1 MLTIEDIIE
10 IAKKNGAEVTKNSE
24 GCGIGYTDD
33 NGLFHSIDV
42 KEVISKPVPIEI
54 TEGIKAISEYCNAI
68 SGCDEC
74 ALKYKK
80 QCLFDTSVG
89 HWASLFDIGNCTVL
103 DRKEKEAYWIKGKM
117 WEEGIGNMTDF
128 GNYFT
133 CSRCHHTVKGNY
145 KVCEDKYCRNCG
157 SKMTN
162 VGVILDD
169 A

>member
-54 TEGIKAISEYCNAI
+54 TEGIKAISEYCSSI
-68 SGCDEC
+68 SGCEGC
-74 ALKYKK
+74 ALKYKGG
-80 QCLFDTSVG
+80 CLFDITVA
-89 HWASLFDIGNCTVL
+89 HWANYIDTGKCTVL
-103 DRKEKEAYWIKGKM
+103 DRKEKEAYWIIDKM
-117 WEEGIGNMTDF
+117 WEEGIGHMMDY
-128 GNYFT
+128 GHYFT
-133 CSRCHHTVKGNY
+133 CSRCNHTVKGSY
-145 KVCEDKYCRNCG
+145 KVCDDKYCRNCG

-162 VGVILDD
+162 AGVMQNDV
-169 A
+169 